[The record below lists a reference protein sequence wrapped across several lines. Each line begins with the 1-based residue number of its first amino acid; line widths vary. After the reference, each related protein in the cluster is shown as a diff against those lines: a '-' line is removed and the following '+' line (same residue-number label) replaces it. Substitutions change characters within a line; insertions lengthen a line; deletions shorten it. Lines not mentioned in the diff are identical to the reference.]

1 MGGRKGGRG
10 FTGGWGRKY
19 NRDNARQCQAPQPL
33 LSSQLG
39 NLTRQCQ
46 AFGEAEGEIR
56 HSGFLTGRFVDA
68 RQPLYNLAQA
78 GKQGEGEIRKSV
90 SKHLGKQEIRKSER

>member
-10 FTGGWGRKY
+10 FTGGGGRKY
-19 NRDNARQCQAPQPL
+19 NRDNA
-33 LSSQLG
+33 G
-39 NLTRQCQ
+39 QCQ

-68 RQPLYNLAQA
+68 RQSLYNLAQA
-78 GKQGEGEIRKSV
+78 GKQGEGEIRKSA
-90 SKHLGKQEIRKSER
+90 SKHLGKQEFRISER

>member
-19 NRDNARQCQAPQPL
+19 NNA
-33 LSSQLG
+33 
-39 NLTRQCQ
+39 RQCQ